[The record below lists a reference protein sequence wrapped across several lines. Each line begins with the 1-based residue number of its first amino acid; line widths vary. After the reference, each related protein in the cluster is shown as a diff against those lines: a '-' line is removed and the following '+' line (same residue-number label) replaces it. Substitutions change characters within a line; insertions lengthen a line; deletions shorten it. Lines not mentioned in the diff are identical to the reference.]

1 MKKVLTLFISLC
13 ILLCFTACNK
23 DNVNSNIIDDISQI
37 ELTDSASSQDELSNN
52 DGIDSIDNNSHNS
65 GSTTD
70 SKIPSSSEE
79 LPSQSNSSNNSDT
92 PQSNSSSS
100 FDNTYAPPSQPDISE
115 EKVVLPAIIDT
126 YQEEYR
132 PYYLLGNCRNLKGN
146 PLVVLLFIDD
156 DESNWSAKEVT
167 EYTDKYVKEGLTY
180 LEDKAAE
187 WGVGLNFTIKSYS
200 TPLSDYTL
208 RYEGSVIKDLRVNGS
223 SKDVLDQAA
232 YDMGYSSN
240 WELYSKFK
248 TEHNG
253 NDDVIF
259 LTFINKAGKSYTRHD
274 ISTGRSSYSE
284 HCVIFSDYL
293 EGDSFGCRASTV
305 AHELLHLFG
314 AEDFYNGFRQVLAY
328 QEYPKDIMLWM
339 PTEAYENEIGDFT
352 AYTIGWTDTI
362 PQICYNEY
370 WWK

>member
-1 MKKVLTLFISLC
+1 MKKLLALFISFC
-13 ILLCFTACNK
+13 TLLCFSACNE
-23 DNVNSNIIDDISQI
+23 NNANSSIIDDISQSEI
-37 ELTDSASSQDELSNN
+37 ISSISSQDVTTEDNK
-52 DGIDSIDNNSHNS
+52 IDSIDDNSHNLS
-65 GSTTD
+65 SSTD
-70 SKIPSSSEE
+70 SKISSSTDE
-79 LPSQSNSSNNSDT
+79 LPSPSNSPNSNDT
-92 PQSNSSSS
+92 PQTDLDSSCDST
-100 FDNTYAPPSQPDISE
+100 FVPPSQPDETDENIM
-115 EKVVLPAIIDT
+115 LPAIIDT

-156 DESNWSAKEVT
+156 DESNWSADEVT

-180 LEDKAAE
+180 LENKAKE

-208 RYEGSVIKDLRVNGS
+208 KYEGSVIKDLRINGS

-232 YDMGYSSN
+232 YDMGCSSN

-248 TEHNG
+248 TEHGG

-274 ISTGRSSYSE
+274 ISTGRTTYSE
-284 HCVIFSDYL
+284 HCVLFSNYL

-314 AEDFYNGFRQVLAY
+314 AEDFYNGFRQILAY

-352 AYTIGWTDTI
+352 AYTVGWTDTI